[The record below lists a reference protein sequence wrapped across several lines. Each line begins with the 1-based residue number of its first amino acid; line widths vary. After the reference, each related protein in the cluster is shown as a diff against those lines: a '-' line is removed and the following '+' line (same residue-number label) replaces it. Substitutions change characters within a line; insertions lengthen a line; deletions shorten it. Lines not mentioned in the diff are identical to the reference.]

1 MKSSYS
7 NEKKGN
13 CMLSEKVRDWT
24 QGFRSAIARV
34 LGSWGVSPNT
44 LTLFGYVLH
53 LPVMYMLA
61 TGHLRLGGGLFALAS
76 AFDVLDGSVARE
88 MGQATTFG
96 AFLDSVID
104 RFSEGTVL
112 FGLLLYYLNG
122 GARLE
127 PALIYVA
134 VFGSLLV
141 SYTRA
146 RAEGL
151 GIQCKEG
158 LFTRF
163 ERVILLAAGLISGLT
178 RPVLWV
184 LAILTVFTALQRV
197 YHVWRKV
204 NGK

>member
-1 MKSSYS
+1 
-7 NEKKGN
+7 
-13 CMLSEKVRDWT
+13 MLSERVRDWT
-24 QGFRSAIARV
+24 QGIRSAMARV
-34 LGSWGVSPNT
+34 LGGWGVAPNT
-44 LTLFGYVLH
+44 LTLLGYVLH

-61 TGHLRLGGGLFALAS
+61 TGHLRLGGALFVVAS
-76 AFDVLDGSVARE
+76 AFDALDGSVARE
-88 MGQATTFG
+88 MGQASTFG
-96 AFLDSVID
+96 AFLDSVVD

-112 FGLLLYYLNG
+112 FGLLLYYLNS

-151 GIQCKEG
+151 GIACKEG

-163 ERVILLAAGLISGLT
+163 ERVILLAAGLMLGLT
-178 RPVLWV
+178 RPALWI
-184 LAILTVFTALQRV
+184 LAILSVFTALQRIV
-197 YHVWRKV
+197 HVWRKA
-204 NGK
+204 NGR

>member
-1 MKSSYS
+1 
-7 NEKKGN
+7 
-13 CMLSEKVRDWT
+13 MLSDRLRDWT
-24 QGFRSAIARV
+24 QGFRGAIARV
-34 LGSWGVSPNT
+34 LGGWGVSPNT
-44 LTLFGYVLH
+44 LTLLGYVLH
-53 LPVMYMLA
+53 LPVMVMLA
-61 TGHLRLGGGLFALAS
+61 TGHLRLGGVLFVVAS
-76 AFDVLDGSVARE
+76 AFDALDGSVARE
-88 MGQATTFG
+88 MGQASTFG
-96 AFLDSVID
+96 AFLDSVVD

-146 RAEGL
+146 RAEGV
-151 GIQCKEG
+151 GIVCKEG

-163 ERVILLAAGLISGLT
+163 ERVILLAAGLILRLT
-178 RPVLWV
+178 LPVLWL

-197 YHVWRKV
+197 AYVWRKAG
-204 NGK
+204 NG

>member
-1 MKSSYS
+1 
-7 NEKKGN
+7 
-13 CMLSEKVRDWT
+13 MLSERVRDWT
-24 QGFRSAIARV
+24 QGIRSATARV
-34 LGSWGVSPNT
+34 LGGWGVAPNT

-61 TGHLRLGGGLFALAS
+61 TGHLRLGGALFVVAS
-76 AFDVLDGSVARE
+76 VFDALDGSVARE
-88 MGQATTFG
+88 MGQASTFG
-96 AFLDSVID
+96 AFLDSVVD

-112 FGLLLYYLNG
+112 FGLLLYYLNS

-134 VFGSLLV
+134 MFGSLLV

-151 GIQCKEG
+151 GIACKEG

-163 ERVILLAAGLISGLT
+163 ERVILLAVALMLGLT
-178 RPVLWV
+178 RPALWI
-184 LAILTVFTALQRV
+184 LAILTVFTALQRIV
-197 YHVWRKV
+197 YVWRKA
-204 NGK
+204 NGR